1 VSRFRPDGAGRVR
14 RRFGAGSDA
23 DARITR
29 SLGAPALVAVGLL
42 AMSST
47 VLVILGIVAG
57 NALGLT
63 PLAFLGA
70 AVFFALTML
79 TYVEGN
85 SLHPE
90 RGGASV
96 FARYAFNELW
106 SFVAGWAILI
116 DYLIVMAIA
125 ALAVPHYL
133 AGVWG
138 PAGDPGPELVF
149 AGATIAYV
157 AWANLRGVSAE
168 RYRLIL
174 WLSLISL
181 VLLAVIAIIGL
192 AQLFDVSL
200 LADAVDF
207 GSEPAFSELVFAS
220 VVATMACTGIE
231 AASGLAAEVRVP
243 RVGLRRVTAV
253 GGAGVLILF
262 VTFSAVA
269 LMAVPVQDGETALGG
284 ALVEAPVLGVAAELE
299 PSWLSDGLLY
309 AVAVVGALVLVQAAN
324 GQMLGIGRLAYA
336 LGVNRQIPSAV
347 SRLGDRYSTPY
358 VTILVAAAIAFA
370 LVLPEDVEFLAG
382 IFAFGAMLAFT
393 LAHLSVIVLRF
404 REPDRPRPFRVPL
417 NVRVRGADVPL
428 PCVAGAL
435 MGAAGWVSVLVFFDD
450 ARLAGGIWMAAGLT
464 LYVIHRTLGGR
475 PLTKRFTIPEEA
487 LREVADTS
495 YGSILVPV
503 FGETL
508 DDDIVGTAGRL
519 ASEEAD
525 EGEGGAVLEALY
537 VFEIPMSLPIDARVS
552 DDRLAQARHAL
563 ARAKEV
569 GEEYAGVEVATAM
582 ARGRSVGSTIV
593 TEARRRGVEAIV
605 LAAEAPSRIRGG
617 ALFGG
622 KGLSRDRFAGDTTRY
637 VIEKAP
643 CKVILTAPPSELD
656 PRVGGDVPTTTG

>member
-1 VSRFRPDGAGRVR
+1 MSRFRPDGAGRVR

-47 VLVILGIVAG
+47 VLVILGIAAG
-57 NALGLT
+57 NALALT

-79 TYVEGN
+79 SYVEGN

-116 DYLIVMAIA
+116 DYLIVMAIG

-192 AQLFDVSL
+192 AQLFDISL
-200 LADAVDF
+200 LTDAVDF

-269 LMAVPVQDGETALGG
+269 LMAVPVQGGETALGG
-284 ALVEAPVLGVAAELE
+284 TLVEAPVLGVAAALE
-299 PSWLSDGLLY
+299 PSWLSDGLRY

-324 GQMLGIGRLAYA
+324 GQMLGIGRLAYS

-370 LVLPEDVEFLAG
+370 LVLPEDVEFLVG

-537 VFEIPMSLPIDARVS
+537 VFQIPMSLPIDARVS

-582 ARGRSVGSTIV
+582 ARGRSMGSTIV

-643 CKVILTAPPSELD
+643 CKVILTAPPSDLD
-656 PRVGGDVPTTTG
+656 PRVGGDVPATTG

>member
-1 VSRFRPDGAGRVR
+1 MSRFRPDGAGRVR

-116 DYLIVMAIA
+116 DYLIVMAIG

-299 PSWLSDGLLY
+299 PSWLSDGLRY

-324 GQMLGIGRLAYA
+324 GQMLGIGRLAYS

-370 LVLPEDVEFLAG
+370 LVLPEDVEFLVG

-435 MGAAGWVSVLVFFDD
+435 MGAAGWVSVLVLLED

-487 LREVADTS
+487 LRERADTS

-537 VFEIPMSLPIDARVS
+537 VFQIPMSLPIDARVS
-552 DDRLAQARHAL
+552 GDRLAQARHAL

-622 KGLSRDRFAGDTTRY
+622 MGLSRERFAGDMTRY

>member
-1 VSRFRPDGAGRVR
+1 MSRFRPDGAGRVR

-116 DYLIVMAIA
+116 DYLIVMAIG

-243 RVGLRRVTAV
+243 RLGLRRVTAV

-269 LMAVPVQDGETALGG
+269 LMAVPVQGGETALGG

-299 PSWLSDGLLY
+299 PSWLSDGLRY

-324 GQMLGIGRLAYA
+324 GQMLGIGRLAYS

-370 LVLPEDVEFLAG
+370 LVLPEDVEFLVG

-435 MGAAGWVSVLVFFDD
+435 MGAAGWVSVLVLLED